1 MYNVSKKTNN
11 QQLQTAY
18 ALYMIMGSY
27 FHKSVCNTKVLER
40 KLFLYYKD
48 LPVKKQESLEEQAI
62 LRIEKILKDSLP
74 ALADLN
80 CEVTISFKN
89 GDCHLAFCT
98 GFESVAVVV
107 DCDGKYRIC
116 EFSEAGNERVTA

>member
-48 LPVKKQESLEEQAI
+48 L
-62 LRIEKILKDSLP
+62 
-74 ALADLN
+74 N
-80 CEVTISFKN
+80 CEVTISFEN
-89 GDCHLAFCT
+89 GDCHLAFRT

-116 EFSEAGNERVTA
+116 EFFEAGNERVTA